1 MMLERILTYLEDKV
15 NYCVENLT
23 KIQQGHTHTVTEI
36 NDLEVLT
43 ESDLKVMIGD
53 GDTE

>member
-1 MMLERILTYLEDKV
+1 MLERILTYLEDKV

-36 NDLEVLT
+36 QDLEVIT
-43 ESDLKVMIGD
+43 ASDIDKIIEEEVL
-53 GDTE
+53 

>member
-1 MMLERILTYLEDKV
+1 MLERILTYLEDKV

-36 NDLEVLT
+36 KDLEPLT
-43 ESDLKVMIGD
+43 ETDIMNIIMDEGL
-53 GDTE
+53 

>member
-36 NDLEVLT
+36 KDLQVLT
-43 ESDLKVMIGD
+43 E
-53 GDTE
+53 TEVANIIEEEGL

>member
-36 NDLEVLT
+36 KDLEVLT
-43 ESDLKVMIGD
+43 ETDVLNILEEEGL
-53 GDTE
+53 

>member
-1 MMLERILTYLEDKV
+1 MLERILTYLEDKI

-36 NDLEVLT
+36 SDLEILT
-43 ESDLKVMIGD
+43 ESDITRIIEEEGL
-53 GDTE
+53 

>member
-1 MMLERILTYLEDKV
+1 MLERILTYLEDKV

-36 NDLEVLT
+36 KDLEVIT
-43 ESDLKVMIGD
+43 ESDITRIIQEEGL
-53 GDTE
+53 

>member
-1 MMLERILTYLEDKV
+1 MLERILTYLEDKV

-36 NDLEVLT
+36 KDLEVLT
-43 ESDLKVMIGD
+43 ETDVTRIIDEEGL
-53 GDTE
+53 

>member
-1 MMLERILTYLEDKV
+1 MLERILTYLEDKI

-43 ESDLKVMIGD
+43 ETDVARIIEEEGL
-53 GDTE
+53 

>member
-1 MMLERILTYLEDKV
+1 MLERIITYLEDKV

-36 NDLEVLT
+36 SDLQVLT
-43 ESDLKVMIGD
+43 EEDIRHIIEEGS
-53 GDTE
+53 TE

>member
-1 MMLERILTYLEDKV
+1 MMLERVITYLEDKI

-36 NDLEVLT
+36 KDLEVLT
-43 ESDLKVMIGD
+43 ETDITRMLEEEGL
-53 GDTE
+53 

>member
-1 MMLERILTYLEDKV
+1 MLERILTYLEDKV

-36 NDLEVLT
+36 KDLEVFT
-43 ESDLKVMIGD
+43 EDDIAKIIEEEGL
-53 GDTE
+53 

>member
-1 MMLERILTYLEDKV
+1 MLERILTYLEDKI

-36 NDLEVLT
+36 KDLEVLT
-43 ESDLKVMIGD
+43 ETDVTRIIEEEGL
-53 GDTE
+53 

>member
-15 NYCVENLT
+15 NYCVENMA

-36 NDLEVLT
+36 KDLEALTENDLKKLMEQ
-43 ESDLKVMIGD
+43 E
-53 GDTE
+53 E

>member
-36 NDLEVLT
+36 KDLEVLT
-43 ESDLKVMIGD
+43 ELDVANIIEEEGL
-53 GDTE
+53 